1 MVPAVLMLQP
11 SSVSVRPIVKG
22 PSSGIGE
29 PRQAIARSADEWE
42 KLWAEHAG
50 NRERPAVDFSREMVV
65 ALFAGTRPT
74 AGYSVEIVGVRGEGD
89 TTIVEY
95 RESAPPRD
103 AITAQVMTSPF
114 VIVAIPKSAGIVRFE
129 KR

>member
-1 MVPAVLMLQP
+1 MQP
-11 SSVSVRPIVKG
+11 FSIPVRPIVMG
-22 PSSGIGE
+22 PSSGIDE

-42 KLWAEHAG
+42 KLWTEHAG

-74 AGYSVEIVGVRGEGD
+74 AGYGVEIVGVRADGD

-114 VIVAIPKSAGIVRFE
+114 VMVAIPKSAGIVRFE